1 MMRYKILIVLATL
14 IWGSSFVIV
23 KDTTNAVSPAW
34 ILVFRFALAAVL
46 LAVVFAKKRHLYL
59 HKDYICFGALFG
71 FLLFMGYYLQTIGIT
86 DTTPGKNAF
95 LTGTYCVMVPFL
107 AWGIQRRRPHA
118 FNIVAAVL
126 CIVGIGLV
134 SLSGGFSMSFGDALT
149 LGCAVFY
156 GLHICFVSKF
166 SQERDIYVLTMWQ
179 FAFVALFSLLAGAIF
194 EPAPDWGSLSG
205 PTWAS
210 LLYLGIACTTLA
222 LLFQNIGQQK
232 LPPSTAS
239 LLLSLESPFG
249 VAFSVAF
256 GAEMLTVR
264 MVCGFVLIFVAILV
278 SELAPGLLE
287 GRKEH
292 GSGSGASS

>member
-1 MMRYKILIVLATL
+1 MFYKFLIVLATL
-14 IWGSSFVIV
+14 IWGSSFVVV
-23 KDTTNAVSPAW
+23 KDTTDVVSPAW
-34 ILVFRFALAAVL
+34 ILVVRFGLATLILALVYL
-46 LAVVFAKKRHLYL
+46 KKRKLYFR
-59 HKDYICFGALFG
+59 KDYIALGALFG

-107 AWGIQRRRPHA
+107 AWAISKRRPHA
-118 FNIVAAVL
+118 FNIVAAFM

-134 SLSGGFSMSFGDALT
+134 SLGSGFSMSFGDLLT
-149 LGCAVFY
+149 LCCAVFY

-166 SQERDIYVLTMWQ
+166 SQDRDIYVLTMWQ
-179 FAFVALFSLLAGAIF
+179 FFFVTVFSLFSGAIF
-194 EPAPDWGSLSG
+194 EQAPDWGALG
-205 PTWAS
+205 WDTWAS

-249 VAFSVAF
+249 VAFSVAL
-256 GAEMLTVR
+256 GAEVLTGR
-264 MVCGFVLIFVAILV
+264 MVCGFAIIFAAILV
-278 SELAPGLLE
+278 SELAPAWLAK
-287 GRKEH
+287 RKVDV
-292 GSGSGASS
+292 GS

>member
-1 MMRYKILIVLATL
+1 MTRYKVLIVVATL

-23 KDTTNAVSPAW
+23 KDTTNAISPAW

-46 LAVVFAKKRHLYL
+46 LAVVFLKKRALYL
-59 HKDYICFGALFG
+59 RKDYVLLGALFG

-107 AWGIQRRRPHA
+107 AWFIQRKRPHA
-118 FNIVAAVL
+118 FNIVAALL

-134 SLSGGFSMSFGDALT
+134 SLSSGFSISFGDALT
-149 LGCAVFY
+149 LCCAVFY
-156 GLHICFVSKF
+156 GLHICFVSKY
-166 SQERDIYVLTMWQ
+166 SQDRDIFVLTMWQ
-179 FAFVALFSLLAGAIF
+179 FAFTALFSLVAALAF
-194 EPAPDWGSLSG
+194 EPAPEWGELSAQY
-205 PTWAS
+205 WVS

-222 LLFQNIGQQK
+222 LLLQNVGQQK

-256 GAEMLTVR
+256 GAEALTVR

-278 SELAPGLLE
+278 SELAPGVLE
-287 GRKEH
+287 KRKAA
-292 GSGSGASS
+292 SGE

>member
-1 MMRYKILIVLATL
+1 MMLYKFLIVLATL

-23 KDTTNAVSPAW
+23 KDTTDAVSPAW
-34 ILVFRFALAAVL
+34 ILVVRFGLAAL
-46 LAVVFAKKRHLYL
+46 ILALVYLKKRRLYFRR
-59 HKDYICFGALFG
+59 DYIALGALFG

-107 AWGIQRRRPHA
+107 AWGIVHKRPHLC
-118 FNIVAAVL
+118 NLVAAVM
-126 CIVGIGLV
+126 CIAGIGLV
-134 SLSGGFSMSFGDALT
+134 SLGSGFSMSFGDLLT
-149 LGCAVFY
+149 LCCAVFY

-166 SQERDIYVLTMWQ
+166 SQDRDIYVLTMWQ
-179 FAFVALFSLLAGAIF
+179 FFFVTVFSLCSGAIF
-194 EPAPDWGSLSG
+194 EQPPHWETLSWE
-205 PTWAS
+205 TWAS

-249 VAFSVAF
+249 VAFSVAL
-256 GAEMLTVR
+256 GAEALSAR
-264 MVCGFVLIFVAILV
+264 MVCGFIMIFAAILV
-278 SELAPGLLE
+278 SELAPGFLAK
-287 GRKEH
+287 RKR
-292 GSGSGASS
+292 

>member
-1 MMRYKILIVLATL
+1 MTRYKVLIVVATL

-23 KDTTNAVSPAW
+23 KDTTNAISPAW

-46 LAVVFAKKRHLYL
+46 LAVVFLKKRALYL
-59 HKDYICFGALFG
+59 RKDYVLLGALFG

-107 AWGIQRRRPHA
+107 AWVIQRRRPHA
-118 FNIVAAVL
+118 FNVVAAVM
-126 CIVGIGLV
+126 CIAGIGLV

-149 LGCAVFY
+149 LCCAVFY

-166 SQERDIYVLTMWQ
+166 SQDRDIYVLTMWQ
-179 FAFVALFSLLAGAIF
+179 FAFVALFSLVAGAAF
-194 EPAPDWGSLSG
+194 EPAPEWGELSG
-205 PTWAS
+205 QNWAS
-210 LLYLGIACTTLA
+210 LLYLGIACTTVA

-256 GAEMLTVR
+256 GAELLTGR
-264 MVCGFVLIFVAILV
+264 MICGFALIFLAILL
-278 SELAPGLLE
+278 SEVAPEWLE
-287 GRKEH
+287 KRKEAESPA
-292 GSGSGASS
+292 GEA